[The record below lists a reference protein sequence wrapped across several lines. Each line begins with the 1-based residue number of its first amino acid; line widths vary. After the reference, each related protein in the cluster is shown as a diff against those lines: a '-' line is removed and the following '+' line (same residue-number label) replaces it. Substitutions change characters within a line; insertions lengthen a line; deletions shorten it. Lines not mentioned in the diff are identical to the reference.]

1 VTRRPSLAVDALAGG
16 RPVWERRQLGSQASV
31 VMVGP
36 LSPDDRERARSSG
49 LDLTSL
55 SLQQVVVQAAAG
67 LLAPVPQTG
76 FETEGPAHEYLG
88 QGWPRYN
95 LVRPANYLVLP
106 WILPF
111 CFAVGAVTSGRRPPH
126 DASGY
131 LFTFFLYFA
140 LQGAQTIGQ
149 SLPFGLTLGASRRSF
164 YFGTALLG
172 MVSGL
177 V

>member
-1 VTRRPSLAVDALAGG
+1 MSTWVKVA
-16 RPVWERRQLGSQASV
+16 
-31 VMVGP
+31 
-36 LSPDDRERARSSG
+36 
-49 LDLTSL
+49 
-55 SLQQVVVQAAAG
+55 
-67 LLAPVPQTG
+67 
-76 FETEGPAHEYLG
+76 
-88 QGWPRYN
+88 RYN

-111 CFAVGAVTSGRRPPH
+111 CFAVGAVTAGRRPPH

>member
-1 VTRRPSLAVDALAGG
+1 VDPPVLLRRRRRYL
-16 RPVWERRQLGSQASV
+16 RP
-31 VMVGP
+31 P
-36 LSPDDRERARSSG
+36 
-49 LDLTSL
+49 
-55 SLQQVVVQAAAG
+55 
-67 LLAPVPQTG
+67 
-76 FETEGPAHEYLG
+76 
-88 QGWPRYN
+88 
-95 LVRPANYLVLP
+95 
-106 WILPF
+106 
-111 CFAVGAVTSGRRPPH
+111 PPH